1 MTCSEWNES
10 DVLDE
15 DKVKMLTSD
24 IEISVKA
31 IRCYCDWFSYCL
43 IRDKQ
48 IERTLKMH
56 LSSKFFLILIIKYEY
71 LSMVLGGGYDP
82 PIGFPVS
89 SVYSSSWATG
99 LPEKP
104 KNTNVT

>member
-1 MTCSEWNES
+1 MTKPNSSIARSKQENFNSQDNKKECEVVES
-10 DVLDE
+10 
-15 DKVKMLTSD
+15 
-24 IEISVKA
+24 
-31 IRCYCDWFSYCL
+31 R
-43 IRDKQ
+43 
-48 IERTLKMH
+48 
-56 LSSKFFLILIIKYEY
+56 IKYEY

>member
-1 MTCSEWNES
+1 MK
-10 DVLDE
+10 L
-15 DKVKMLTSD
+15 KMIQCRKRKKCNRS
-24 IEISVKA
+24 KA
-31 IRCYCDWFSYCL
+31 IWGWKIVLLFMTKPNSSITRS
-43 IRDKQ
+43 KQ
-48 IERTLKMH
+48 ENFNPQDNKKGCEVVESR
-56 LSSKFFLILIIKYEY
+56 IKYEY